1 MSLTRNQSNTL
12 KQLMDTR
19 AAEKLETN
27 KNNLP
32 KPADETTLERTGVSQ
47 DEVDDATTNA
57 EEHLA
62 HTMHRHYVGE
72 LRMLDAARER
82 VDKGLIDSCIDCG
95 SEMGF
100 ERLNVQPY
108 AVRCVDCQQLHEKK
122 EKANAR

>member
-12 KQLMDTR
+12 KQLMDAR
-19 AAEKLETN
+19 AAEVLEN
-27 KNNLP
+27 IKNTLP

-95 SEMGF
+95 SEIGF